1 MIMESQLPLVDLT
14 GSRAVHMIGIGG
26 AGMEPLARLLQHAGH
41 DVRGSDQADGE
52 VVQSLR
58 THGIDVWTGAHDSA
72 RVEGADI
79 VVYSAAVTEDNP
91 ELRAARDQ
99 VGQVLSR
106 AQLLGWFSRQRPM
119 IAVAGTH
126 GKTTT
131 SSMIVAVARAAGQD
145 PGVVVGGWQSGAS
158 LAATG
163 QDDLLVAEA
172 DEYDRSF
179 LSLHPMGAVVTNIEA
194 DHHDTYADDA
204 ALDDAFTSF
213 LGQTSDWIVTHDE
226 PRCVQVAARSKAPVT
241 LCGGPRAHV
250 QLQDV
255 VVGTDHCQLQVK
267 VGGEARPAV
276 QLAARGQHNVDNAMT
291 AIAVADRM
299 GWPWSAVDDGLT
311 GFRGVDRRL
320 QTKAEL
326 HGTLV
331 VDDYAHHPTEVAAAL
346 RWARGTDRRVVA
358 VFQPHLY
365 SRTQH
370 LLDDFGDALSLA
382 DEVTVCEIY
391 AAREA
396 PIAGVTS
403 SLLTDALRE
412 RGVVAR
418 DESHPTSA
426 ISTALDRCSEGDLLL
441 VMGAGDVGDRLD
453 DVLSLRRAEAS

>member
-1 MIMESQLPLVDLT
+1 MESQLPLVDLT

-241 LCGGPRAHV
+241 LCGGP
-250 QLQDV
+250 
-255 VVGTDHCQLQVK
+255 
-267 VGGEARPAV
+267 
-276 QLAARGQHNVDNAMT
+276 
-291 AIAVADRM
+291 
-299 GWPWSAVDDGLT
+299 
-311 GFRGVDRRL
+311 
-320 QTKAEL
+320 
-326 HGTLV
+326 
-331 VDDYAHHPTEVAAAL
+331 
-346 RWARGTDRRVVA
+346 
-358 VFQPHLY
+358 
-365 SRTQH
+365 
-370 LLDDFGDALSLA
+370 
-382 DEVTVCEIY
+382 
-391 AAREA
+391 
-396 PIAGVTS
+396 
-403 SLLTDALRE
+403 
-412 RGVVAR
+412 
-418 DESHPTSA
+418 
-426 ISTALDRCSEGDLLL
+426 
-441 VMGAGDVGDRLD
+441 
-453 DVLSLRRAEAS
+453 